1 VCTTHTHTHAYI
13 YIYIYACVCAC
24 VCVCVCVCVYARV
37 CAHITHTYIHKD
49 GCGFVGV
56 VERREK
62 REWVCLFVH
71 VQA

>member
-1 VCTTHTHTHAYI
+1 MGMFVCSCASMISVHAYTHHSANLWRVCTH
-13 YIYIYACVCAC
+13 V
-24 VCVCVCVCVYARV
+24 
-37 CAHITHTYIHKD
+37 TYTYMHKD